1 MGLIVRIL
9 DGFCRWLRCC
19 WVGDCWGEMKVYESH
34 FSENSILTDFFL
46 FLTFLSDVSGEV
58 WGAVLPVSIPQGTHS
73 VSFRKRT
80 SLLGLPFRR
89 GYSVPLDKIC
99 KSNDKSM

>member
-1 MGLIVRIL
+1 
-9 DGFCRWLRCC
+9 
-19 WVGDCWGEMKVYESH
+19 MKVI
-34 FSENSILTDFFL
+34 FSEKSILTDFFL
-46 FLTFLSDVSGEV
+46 SPPFFSDVSGEV

-73 VSFRKRT
+73 VSFRKWT

-89 GYSVPLDKIC
+89 GYSVPPDKIC

>member
-1 MGLIVRIL
+1 M
-9 DGFCRWLRCC
+9 
-19 WVGDCWGEMKVYESH
+19 YESH
-34 FSENSILTDFFL
+34 FSEKSILTDFFL
-46 FLTFLSDVSGEV
+46 FPPLFFSDVSGEV

-73 VSFRKRT
+73 VFFRKWT

-89 GYSVPLDKIC
+89 GYSVPPDKIC

>member
-9 DGFCRWLRCC
+9 DGFCRWSRCC
-19 WVGDCWGEMKVYESH
+19 WVGDCGGNEVYESH
-34 FSENSILTDFFL
+34 FSEKSILTDFFL
-46 FLTFLSDVSGEV
+46 VSPFFSDVSREV
-58 WGAVLPVSIPQGTHS
+58 WGAVLPVSIHQGTHS

-89 GYSVPLDKIC
+89 GYSVPPDKIC

>member
-9 DGFCRWLRCC
+9 DGFCRWSRC
-19 WVGDCWGEMKVYESH
+19 CWGEMKVYESH
-34 FSENSILTDFFL
+34 FSEKSILTDFFP
-46 FLTFLSDVSGEV
+46 FSPPFFSYVSGEV

-73 VSFRKRT
+73 VSFRKWT

-89 GYSVPLDKIC
+89 GYSVPPDKIC

>member
-1 MGLIVRIL
+1 MRVILVKIRFSRI
-9 DGFCRWLRCC
+9 
-19 WVGDCWGEMKVYESH
+19 S
-34 FSENSILTDFFL
+34 FFF

-73 VSFRKRT
+73 VSFREWT

-89 GYSVPLDKIC
+89 GYSVPPDKIC

>member
-1 MGLIVRIL
+1 MRVILVKNRFSRI
-9 DGFCRWLRCC
+9 
-19 WVGDCWGEMKVYESH
+19 S
-34 FSENSILTDFFL
+34 FFFPL
-46 FLTFLSDVSGEV
+46 FFSDVSGEV

-73 VSFRKRT
+73 VSFRKWT

-89 GYSVPLDKIC
+89 GYTVPPDKIC

>member
-1 MGLIVRIL
+1 MVFVGGHVVVGWVIV
-9 DGFCRWLRCC
+9 G
-19 WVGDCWGEMKVYESH
+19 GNEVYESH
-34 FSENSILTDFFL
+34 FSEESILTDFFL
-46 FLTFLSDVSGEV
+46 FFPFFSDVSGEV

-73 VSFRKRT
+73 VSFRKWT

-89 GYSVPLDKIC
+89 GYSMPPDKIC

>member
-34 FSENSILTDFFL
+34 FSENWILTDFFL
-46 FLTFLSDVSGEV
+46 FFLF
-58 WGAVLPVSIPQGTHS
+58 
-73 VSFRKRT
+73 SF
-80 SLLGLPFRR
+80 FF
-89 GYSVPLDKIC
+89 
-99 KSNDKSM
+99 